1 MAGGLPSRQ
10 LRPVSIL
17 LPVVLFV
24 LGPDTIRPTVVRT
37 EIVRLIIPHYARFA
51 SI

>member
-1 MAGGLPSRQ
+1 MTGGLAGRQ

-17 LPVVLFV
+17 LPVVLLV

-37 EIVRLIIPHYARFA
+37 EIVGLIVPHYARFA